1 MASHLRSSATFRP
14 RLRRGSFVPGQF
26 RVFENTRS
34 SESADTDYSPITQR
48 TCRLYY
54 ARIVLKN
61 HRKDIFRIE
70 KAKNKHKLDFDRLW
84 KRVTV
89 SVSRNSSGA
98 ESVDAESNVT
108 RHRTSSIGTR
118 KSNLSVDRVAS
129 FLSLSPLENSIA
141 IDELRTSI
149 VIYMLSFCNDKVSGN
164 TILEFLPSK
173 LPETRTSRRRNARAD
188 SLSKQIPD
196 FFRNKRVSTRTA
208 ATTRDS
214 RFNLTDEQSYRT
226 HRAVFH
232 ALSRLL
238 PAMHTRLECLAS
250 AYWHRRGQDAKR
262 RKGTML
268 TDATRHRTTC
278 RIMHGIR

>member
-1 MASHLRSSATFRP
+1 MH
-14 RLRRGSFVPGQF
+14 
-26 RVFENTRS
+26 
-34 SESADTDYSPITQR
+34 D
-48 TCRLYY
+48 
-54 ARIVLKN
+54 
-61 HRKDIFRIE
+61 
-70 KAKNKHKLDFDRLW
+70 
-84 KRVTV
+84 
-89 SVSRNSSGA
+89 
-98 ESVDAESNVT
+98 
-108 RHRTSSIGTR
+108 
-118 KSNLSVDRVAS
+118 
-129 FLSLSPLENSIA
+129 
-141 IDELRTSI
+141 TSI
-149 VIYMLSFCNDKVSGN
+149 VVYIASFCNDKVSGN

-173 LPETRTSRRRNARAD
+173 LPETWTSRTRNACAD

-232 ALSRLL
+232 TLSRLL

-250 AYWHRRGQDAKR
+250 VYWHRRGQDAK

-278 RIMHGIR
+278 CIMHGIR